1 MTDNSSPESVP
12 HMAKNGKSQQDSHL
26 CEKTVASEEVFSG
39 KLLRV
44 KRDTVALPDGNTS
57 SREFV
62 THPGAVVMI
71 AQLPNGKLLFERQF
85 RYPLGRVFL
94 ELPAGKIHPGED
106 ILRTARRELREETGY
121 VAEHWHYLGVIHP
134 CIGYSDE
141 RIEIFLAR
149 GLSHVGPTLD
159 DGEFLEVHEL
169 DLAEAIEAVRDGRLT
184 DGKSVAGLLW
194 AEHVLDGRWPLP
206 PPSG

>member
-1 MTDNSSPESVP
+1 
-12 HMAKNGKSQQDSHL
+12 MAENEKSFEDSHL
-26 CEKTVASEEVFSG
+26 SETTVASEEVFCG
-39 KLLRV
+39 NLLRV
-44 KRDTVALPDGNTS
+44 KRDTVVLPDGKTA
-57 SREFV
+57 SREYII
-62 THPGAVVMI
+62 HPGAVVML

-106 ILRTARRELREETGY
+106 ILVTARRELLEETGY
-121 VAEHWHYLGVIHP
+121 VAADWHHLGVIHP

-149 GLSHVGPTLD
+149 GLSHVGHALD

-169 DLAEAIEAVRDGRLT
+169 DLAEAIEAVREGRLT
-184 DGKSVAGLLW
+184 DGKSVASLLW
-194 AEHVLDGRWPLP
+194 ADRLLDGRWPLP
-206 PPSG
+206 EAIT

>member
-1 MTDNSSPESVP
+1 MDEKE
-12 HMAKNGKSQQDSHL
+12 ADGHL
-26 CEKTVASEEVFSG
+26 REWGVASEEVFSG
-39 KLLRV
+39 RLLRV
-44 KRDTVALPDGNTS
+44 RRDTVRLPDGRQAT
-57 SREFV
+57 REFV

-71 AQLPNGKLLFERQF
+71 AELPGGKLLFERQF
-85 RYPLGRVFL
+85 RYPLDRVFL

-106 ILRTARRELREETGY
+106 ILLTAQRELQEETGY
-121 VAEHWHYLGVIHP
+121 VAGQWHHLGVIHP

-149 GLSHVGPTLD
+149 GLSHVGHALD

-169 DLAEAIEAVRDGRLT
+169 TLGEAMEAVRDGCLT

-194 AEHVLDGRWPLP
+194 AERILDGRWPLP
-206 PPSG
+206 PVSA